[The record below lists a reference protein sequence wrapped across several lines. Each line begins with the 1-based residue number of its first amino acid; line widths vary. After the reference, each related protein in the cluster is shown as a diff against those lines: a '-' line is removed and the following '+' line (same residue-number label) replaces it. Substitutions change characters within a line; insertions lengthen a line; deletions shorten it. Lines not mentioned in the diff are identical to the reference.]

1 MKYRFIIFALIVSLL
16 TGCAFGRITI
26 VVTATVSPQ
35 PSATLPPT
43 DTPPNTSVPTLTL
56 PAPTAPPAT
65 LAPTQ
70 ATVKLWMAP
79 NVPPEFEEALKPLIS
94 SGRYAWGQES
104 DSPVKLVSGAANGG
118 LSARW
123 LYVPVV
129 PFPTI
134 ADNVNWA
141 DIQRYW
147 KGDTAALSSLNS
159 KNQPPIFV
167 AAASTV
173 TWLTAL
179 LGAPSPNV
187 KIEQVPPDGVVT
199 TLWLRRPAAFGIVP
213 FDRLD
218 PAMKAL
224 TLDGFSVFD
233 RRLATDAYPMVETFT
248 LAGDS
253 KLVANAAEAVKAGGK
268 WISTNRDLS
277 KMTILA
283 MTGVTALARATAW
296 TMENT
301 GITLPAR
308 DILPFLQDADFVHT
322 SNEVAFATDCPF
334 PNPSYQVTGMR
345 FCSKDSYLDLLKT
358 IKVSI
363 VELTGNHV
371 NDWGTDALA
380 HTLDIYDANA
390 MKYFGGGRNTEDARK
405 ALIVSH
411 NGNTIAFIGCNPVG
425 PTTAWAGADR
435 VGAARCDDDFLLK
448 EIPRLKT
455 VANVV
460 IMGIQY
466 QEYYQYNPPDDQ
478 VAFFKKYADLGANL
492 VMGSQAHQP
501 QGFNF
506 TGKAFIHYGYGNLFF
521 DQMDSLPTRQM
532 FADKVIIYN
541 GRHINTV
548 LFTGLIEDYSR
559 PRPMNPA
566 ERAAFLQAIFK
577 ASGW

>member
-1 MKYRFIIFALIVSLL
+1 MNLRLTLLALIVGLM
-16 TGCAFGRITI
+16 TGCGFGRITI

-35 PSATLPPT
+35 PSATFTPT
-43 DTPPNTSVPTLTL
+43 DIPTETPAPTL
-56 PAPTAPPAT
+56 PAPVTPTA
-65 LAPTQ
+65 APSPTV
-70 ATVKLWMAP
+70 TSVKLWMAP
-79 NVPPEFEEALKPLIS
+79 NVPPEFEEALKPLIDT
-94 SGRYAWGQES
+94 GRYAWGQEN
-104 DSPVKLVSGAANGG
+104 DSQVKLVSGAANGG

-159 KNQPPIFV
+159 KNQPPVFV
-167 AAASTV
+167 ATQSTI

-199 TLWLRRPAAFGIVP
+199 TLWLRRAAAWSIVP
-213 FDRLD
+213 FDHLD

-233 RRLATDAYPMVETFT
+233 RRLATDSYPMVETFT
-248 LAGDS
+248 LSGDS
-253 KLVANAAEAVKAGGK
+253 KLVADAVEAVKAGGK

-283 MTGVTALARATAW
+283 MTGTTALARATAF
-296 TMENT
+296 TMENS
-301 GITLPAR
+301 GITLPSR

-322 SNEVAFATDCPF
+322 SNEVAFATDCPY
-334 PNPSYQVTGMR
+334 PDPSYQVTGMR
-345 FCSKDSYLDLLKT
+345 FCSRDSYLDLLKS
-358 IKVSI
+358 IKLSI

-371 NDWGTDALA
+371 NDWGTDAFA
-380 HTLDIYDANA
+380 HTLDVYDANKIA
-390 MKYFGGGRNTEDARK
+390 HFGGGRNEEDARK
-405 ALIVSH
+405 ALIISH

-425 PTTAWAGADR
+425 PTTAWAKPDQ
-435 VGAARCDDDFLLK
+435 VGAAKCDDEFLSK

-466 QEYYQYNPPDDQ
+466 QEYYQYDAPSDQ
-478 VAFFKKYADLGANL
+478 VEFFKKYADLGANL

-506 TGKAFIHYGYGNLFF
+506 TGRSFIHYGYGNLFF

-541 GRHINTV
+541 GRHISTV

-559 PRPMNPA
+559 PRPMTPA
-566 ERAAFLQAIFK
+566 ERAAFLQVIFK